1 MQLLSICIPTFN
13 RQKKLKL
20 MLDSINSN
28 TDVEIIICDD
38 GSTDETQKI
47 VDSFTDRLKIKYIY
61 QKNLGVSAAILNAYN
76 QASGKYLIKMDSDDC
91 FSDTGLNF
99 ILDTI
104 KNNEEKEAFLY
115 GVYTNKNNKIAKNLP
130 PNAITNFISVRA
142 DYKIQGDL
150 KEVVRRNIVQKY
162 MYKVPK
168 EIKRIPPGLLWYRI
182 AEKYNCLSFSKAV
195 AIKNYSEDGITSK
208 MHHLKISYPEA
219 MVELYDLLSNSN
231 VYKSNIYRWKARLL
245 WCRYSFHNRS
255 MNLKKWWHW
264 FVYVPGWT
272 IYFFDKIILSIKDF
286 KK

>member
-99 ILDTI
+99 ILV
-104 KNNEEKEAFLY
+104 
-115 GVYTNKNNKIAKNLP
+115 G
-130 PNAITNFISVRA
+130 
-142 DYKIQGDL
+142 G
-150 KEVVRRNIVQKY
+150 
-162 MYKVPK
+162 
-168 EIKRIPPGLLWYRI
+168 
-182 AEKYNCLSFSKAV
+182 
-195 AIKNYSEDGITSK
+195 
-208 MHHLKISYPEA
+208 H
-219 MVELYDLLSNSN
+219 
-231 VYKSNIYRWKARLL
+231 
-245 WCRYSFHNRS
+245 
-255 MNLKKWWHW
+255 
-264 FVYVPGWT
+264 
-272 IYFFDKIILSIKDF
+272 
-286 KK
+286 

>member
-182 AEKYNCLSFSKAV
+182 AEKYNCLSFKQSCC
-195 AIKNYSEDGITSK
+195 Y
-208 MHHLKISYPEA
+208 
-219 MVELYDLLSNSN
+219 
-231 VYKSNIYRWKARLL
+231 
-245 WCRYSFHNRS
+245 
-255 MNLKKWWHW
+255 
-264 FVYVPGWT
+264 
-272 IYFFDKIILSIKDF
+272 KIILRMVSHQKCIISKYLIQKLWLNCMIFCRIVMFTNQIFIDGKLVCF
-286 KK
+286 GVDIVFIIVL